1 MSSPSNPPA
10 VPVAPATLRHRNL
23 PLLLLQARE
32 RVISRFRPILNAHG
46 VTEQQWRL
54 IRALLERGPMEP
66 RDLVALCQI
75 SSPSLA
81 GVLAR
86 MDDAG
91 WVVRSRVDGDQRRV
105 RVSPTAQSVA
115 LAEAMAPQIEAA
127 YAEIEARLGVAFTQ
141 RFYAVLDELVEV
153 LGNSDD
159 LLPDTD

>member
-1 MSSPSNPPA
+1 MSSDSPSGR
-10 VPVAPATLRHRNL
+10 APAIRHRNL

-32 RVISRFRPILNAHG
+32 RVIVRFRPILNEHG

-66 RDLVALCQI
+66 RELVDLCQI

-86 MDDAG
+86 MDEAG
-91 WVVRSRVDGDQRRV
+91 WVQRSRVEGDQRRV

-127 YAEIEARLGVAFTQ
+127 YAEIEARLGADFTQ
-141 RFYAVLDELVEV
+141 RFYAVLDELVAR
-153 LGNSDD
+153 LGDTAD
-159 LLPDTD
+159 IAEPD